1 MVIFHGKM
9 LVHQRVQA
17 DSKTRSFW
25 IVPWLTSN
33 FFRLWYFCRIEFN
46 QRLQLNR
53 QTHAKTKHLK
63 SVHNKHGFS
72 DGNTWNHETLT
83 QPKTE
88 QMAASSE
95 TSSSKPYFRISA
107 RFFQQKSSGSKTHSY
122 LWVPLQHVVV
132 ELVVD
137 LPANRLERESEV
149 VQKLGH
155 TQNIP
160 KPIFLGV
167 TSQNI
172 PTQKLV
178 FTSQNQLIL
187 EIQIFP
193 IYEQSGS
200 F

>member
-1 MVIFHGKM
+1 M
-9 LVHQRVQA
+9 
-17 DSKTRSFW
+17 
-25 IVPWLTSN
+25 
-33 FFRLWYFCRIEFN
+33 
-46 QRLQLNR
+46 
-53 QTHAKTKHLK
+53 
-63 SVHNKHGFS
+63 
-72 DGNTWNHETLT
+72 
-83 QPKTE
+83 
-88 QMAASSE
+88 
-95 TSSSKPYFRISA
+95 
-107 RFFQQKSSGSKTHSY
+107 
-122 LWVPLQHVVV
+122 

-200 F
+200 FKDPLNNCPISGQNRPPKHCENGCLCLMKWELVGVIDLAVGHNS